1 MLTLDNVFRSEH
13 AEKAAQ
19 GGKRGLGL
27 HNAVC
32 VHHSGQTV
40 CDDQDG
46 VVLHEPVQ
54 RLLHHR
60 LAVRIQRARRLAPH
74 TILPKCLAPHAPPN
88 TQQSDT
94 CRRTQTHLVQEQH

>member
-1 MLTLDNVFRSEH
+1 MLTLDNGYHSQH
-13 AEKAAQ
+13 AEEAAHGRKQ
-19 GGKRGLGL
+19 GLGL

-74 TILPKCLAPHAPPN
+74 TVLPNSAPDTAPN
-88 TQQSDT
+88 TQHSGT
-94 CRRTQTHLVQEQH
+94 CWHTQTHLIQ